1 MPWFQQPAEASSRSP
16 CRGAI
21 VQVAELGDIDSD
33 KDSFQGTNQHRRAQ
47 KSHGRTTFPSLD
59 LSEADIGTVGKSDAH
74 PEETRNP
81 DLSTDPVDVLREAA
95 PSEDA
100 DGNPIW
106 PQPER
111 KESSRK
117 RHPNCSQPPRR
128 SSAKPFA
135 PRPSRQETERRIAEA
150 QLWIAQR
157 LPLIEIR
164 DNAARNWGITN
175 TKTVSRYLAL
185 ARERM
190 VEELISNR
198 LQHQAEQI
206 FALNELARRAMD
218 KEQFNAAVGAYRV
231 IAEIG
236 GMLRAPLKAPEN
248 RS

>member
-1 MPWFQQPAEASSRSP
+1 
-16 CRGAI
+16 
-21 VQVAELGDIDSD
+21 V
-33 KDSFQGTNQHRRAQ
+33 
-47 KSHGRTTFPSLD
+47 GR
-59 LSEADIGTVGKSDAH
+59 SDAH
-74 PEETRNP
+74 PEDTQNP
-81 DLSTDPVDVLREAA
+81 DLNADPVDALRGAA

-100 DGNPIW
+100 EGNPIW
-106 PQPER
+106 PQPAR
-111 KESSRK
+111 KEPSRK
-117 RHPNCSQPPRR
+117 RHPNCSQPPRS

-236 GMLRAPLKAPEN
+236 GMLRAPLKAQEN
-248 RS
+248 RP

>member
-1 MPWFQQPAEASSRSP
+1 
-16 CRGAI
+16 
-21 VQVAELGDIDSD
+21 LG
-33 KDSFQGTNQHRRAQ
+33 R
-47 KSHGRTTFPSLD
+47 
-59 LSEADIGTVGKSDAH
+59 SDAH
-74 PEETRNP
+74 QEDASSPEFI
-81 DLSTDPVDVLREAA
+81 DDPVNALREAA

-100 DGNPIW
+100 DGKPIW
-106 PQPER
+106 PHPARHET
-111 KESSRK
+111 SRK

-128 SSAKPFA
+128 SSEKPFA

-248 RS
+248 RP

>member
-1 MPWFQQPAEASSRSP
+1 
-16 CRGAI
+16 
-21 VQVAELGDIDSD
+21 
-33 KDSFQGTNQHRRAQ
+33 
-47 KSHGRTTFPSLD
+47 
-59 LSEADIGTVGKSDAH
+59 VGKSDAH
-74 PEETRNP
+74 SEDTQSP
-81 DLSTDPVDVLREAA
+81 DLSADPVDSLRAAA
-95 PSEDA
+95 PSEDE

-106 PQPER
+106 PQSTGSG
-111 KESSRK
+111 SSRK
-117 RHPNCSQPPRR
+117 RHPNCRQPPR
-128 SSAKPFA
+128 SSKSKPFA

-175 TKTVSRYLAL
+175 TKTVSRYLAM

-218 KEQFNAAVGAYRV
+218 KDQFNAAVGAYRV